1 MNPVLLEPGFFL
13 VVAETP
19 YFLTFHV
26 DFPIFTI
33 SLLIN
38 LFMLPNSILKKL
50 FKLYPSSCL
59 VLEVESSHFKI
70 MGVNELYLE
79 TTDFS
84 RKDLIGKGI
93 FDVFKGNE
101 GGEEEFNNLLRNS
114 FEKTINSGEPQ
125 AMERLRYDLLNE
137 KTGEPEERYW
147 DNQNIPI
154 SGDDGEVKYILHCI
168 KDVTEEEISQKRE
181 KAANESLEEK
191 QKILQETQ
199 EVAQIGSWNLDLVNN
214 RLSWN
219 KMIREIHEVEPDY
232 IPVLDEAIDFFK
244 TRKDKAIISQ
254 AVNRAI
260 EKAESFDLE
269 LEILTAKGNE
279 KWVRA
284 TGRPEFVNGVCT
296 RVYGATQD
304 ITARKLTEQRLDNIN
319 NNIPG
324 VVFRY
329 KLNPDGTDKLM
340 YISKGSEKLWGISAE
355 DAARDNNLIW
365 DLYHEEDLESHL
377 NSIQISAKNLS
388 EWRHEWRI
396 NHPDGTIRWNR
407 GIGTPKKL
415 SNGSIIWDS
424 VILDITVE
432 KEEQQSKAEAE
443 KALEEN
449 RLRLNRIMDQSLDAI
464 TIINKDG
471 RFVKTSSAA
480 SRLWGYSN
488 AELEGM
494 FFMDLV
500 LNEDKAR
507 TEAARNAIMDGI
519 PMTNF
524 ENRYVAK
531 SGEVI
536 PLTWSAS
543 WDEREELT
551 YAIARDSRERKEAEH
566 QLKLSEQRFK
576 GLVQD
581 GGDLIALL
589 DGTGNYLYASPTF
602 VNVLGFEPEEFYDRV
617 AWDFIHPEDLGMV
630 QENFGRLENEKRFN
644 VSPFRFK
651 HKDGSWRWLETTV
664 TNLMDDPA
672 VQGIVTN
679 SRDVTQRKYFQDLEH
694 LEKEVLEMNFRKDSS
709 LDSILEY
716 YLLELEKMQEGN
728 WLAIW
733 KLEKKELVNWVV
745 PGLPGELVE
754 EINKSAFNSEFI
766 QKMLREKSPVKI
778 KEWPENSN
786 LSRLM
791 HTYAILSVSRFPVLS
806 SSGDLLGIFSVYA
819 QKGNK
824 DHEIFE
830 NTITRTIGLLQLI
843 IEFKQKENDL
853 TRSNQRYEYVNKAT
867 KDALYDW
874 DIVNNNIEW
883 GEGFTKLFGYN
894 RKTKAFP
901 IEKWNEKVHPED
913 LEETHKSLEGHL
925 SDKKK
930 KKWRKKYRFKNIK
943 GEYIHIIENGYII
956 RDNAGVAYRMIG
968 VLRNVTDLLEYE
980 KELFMS
986 NERFKYLTQAT
997 SDAIWDWDLE
1007 KNEIYWGEGFETLFG
1022 YKLSDLTT
1030 NIKMWL
1036 NNIHPDDRE
1045 VVNASLKNAIAGSE
1059 LKWEAEYRFA
1069 KENGEYKYVFDRGYI
1084 VRDQSGKAIR
1094 AVGALQDISKSK
1106 EYESSLQSLNEDL
1119 KNHAKELEISN
1130 AELEQFAYVA
1140 SHDLQEPLRMVTSFL
1155 TQLEKKYSEQLDEKA
1170 HTYINFAVDGAK
1182 RMRSIILDLLEFSRV
1197 GRSEDKQELIDV
1209 NELISEV
1216 KFLYRKEIEDSDA
1229 VIFAEA
1235 LPKIVAPKSPVRQV
1249 FQNLISNAIKYRK
1262 SSVPPEIE
1270 IKVEESQKYYVF
1282 SIKDNGIG
1290 IDPEYFDKIF
1300 IIFQR
1305 LHQREKYSGTGM
1317 GLAVTKKIIENLGGK
1332 IWLESKQDEG
1342 SIFYFSILKH

>member
-1 MNPVLLEPGFFL
+1 
-13 VVAETP
+13 
-19 YFLTFHV
+19 
-26 DFPIFTI
+26 
-33 SLLIN
+33 
-38 LFMLPNSILKKL
+38 MLPDAILKKL
-50 FKLYPSSCL
+50 FSIYPSPCL

-70 MGVNELYLE
+70 IEVNELYLE
-79 TTDFS
+79 TTEIS
-84 RKDLIGKGI
+84 RQDIIGKGI
-93 FDVFKGNE
+93 MEVFKGNS
-101 GGEEEFNNLLRNS
+101 GREEEFNNLLRNS
-114 FEKTINSGEPQ
+114 FEKTINSGEPHK
-125 AMERLRYDLLNE
+125 MKRLRYDLVNE
-137 KTGEPEERYW
+137 KTGELEERYW
-147 DNQNIPI
+147 DNQNIPVP
-154 SGDDGEVKYILHCI
+154 GDDGEVRHILHCV

-181 KAANESLEEK
+181 KAAIDSLEEN
-191 QKILQETQ
+191 QRILSETQ
-199 EVAQIGSWNLDLVNN
+199 EIAKIGSWSLDLVNN
-214 RLSWN
+214 RLRWN
-219 KMIREIHEVEPDY
+219 GIIKEIHEVAQDY
-232 IPVLDEAIDFFK
+232 IPVLDEAIDFYK
-244 TRKDKAIISQ
+244 TRKDKDIISQ

-260 EKAESFDLE
+260 EKAEAFDLE

-304 ITARKLTEQRLDNIN
+304 ITSRKITEQRLENIN

-340 YISKGSEKLWGISAE
+340 YISKGSEKLWGVSAE
-355 DAARDNNLIW
+355 DAAKDSKIIW
-365 DLYHEEDLESHL
+365 DLHHKEDVESQIK
-377 NSIQISAKNLS
+377 SIQNSAENLS

-415 SNGSIIWDS
+415 EDGSVIWDS

-449 RLRLNRIMDQSLDAI
+449 RVRLNRIMDQSLDAI

-471 RFVKTSSAA
+471 QFVKTSSAA
-480 SRLWGYSN
+480 SRLWGYST

-494 FFMDLV
+494 PFMDLV
-500 LNEDKAR
+500 FSKDKEK
-507 TEAARNAIMDGI
+507 TKAASKAIMAGT

-524 ENRYVAK
+524 ENRYVSK
-531 SGEVI
+531 SGKVI
-536 PLTWSAS
+536 PLTWAVS
-543 WDEREELT
+543 WDEKEELI
-551 YAIARDSRERKEAEH
+551 YAIARDSRERKEAEK

-589 DGTGNYLYASPTF
+589 DETGSYLYASPTS
-602 VNVLGFEPEEFYDRV
+602 VNVLGFEPEDFYDRN
-617 AWDFIHPEDLGMV
+617 AWDFIHPEELERV
-630 QENFGRLENEKRFN
+630 QGNFGRLENEKRVN
-644 VSPFRFK
+644 ISPFRFK
-651 HKDGSWRWLETTV
+651 HKDGGWRWLETTV
-664 TNLMDDPA
+664 TNMMDDPA
-672 VQGIVTN
+672 VQGIVAN
-679 SRDVTQRKYFQDLEH
+679 SRDITQKKYFQDLEH
-694 LEKEVLEMNFRKDSS
+694 LEKKVLEMNFKKEYS
-709 LDSILEY
+709 LEAILEF
-716 YLLELEKMQEGN
+716 YLQELEKTQEGN

-733 KLEKKELVNWVV
+733 KLDKKKLENWIV

-754 EINKSAFNSEFI
+754 EINKSAFSSEFI
-766 QKMLREKSPVKI
+766 QKMIREKSPVEI
-778 KEWPENSN
+778 KKWPENSN
-786 LSRLM
+786 LSVLM
-791 HTYAILSVSRFPVLS
+791 HTYAISSVSRFPVLS
-806 SSGDLLGIFSVYA
+806 SSGKLLGIFSVYA

-824 DHEIFE
+824 DQRIFE
-830 NTITRTIGLLQLI
+830 NTINRTIGLLQLI

-853 TRSNQRYEYVNKAT
+853 TRSNQRYELVNKAT

-874 DIVNNNIEW
+874 DIANNNIEW

-894 RKTKAFP
+894 SKTNAFP
-901 IEKWNEKVHPED
+901 IEKWSEKVHPED
-913 LEETHKSLEGHL
+913 LEETQKSLDVHL
-925 SDKKK
+925 SDQRK
-930 KKWRKKYRFKNIK
+930 KKWSKKYRFKNIK
-943 GEYIHIIENGYII
+943 GEYIHIIENGYIL
-956 RDNAGVAYRMIG
+956 RDNTGIAYRMIG
-968 VLRNVTDLLEYE
+968 VLRDVTDLIEYK

-1007 KNEIYWGEGFETLFG
+1007 KEEIYWGEGLETLFG
-1022 YKLSDLTT
+1022 YKLSELSTD
-1030 NIKMWL
+1030 IKMWL
-1036 NNIHPDDRE
+1036 KNIHPEDME
-1045 VVNASLKNAIAGSE
+1045 VASDSLKNAIAGSDR
-1059 LKWEAEYRFA
+1059 KWEAEYRFA
-1069 KENGEYKYVFDRGYI
+1069 TESGEYKYVYDRGYI
-1084 VRDQSGKAIR
+1084 VRDQAGKAIR
-1094 AVGALQDISKSK
+1094 AVGAMQDISKTK
-1106 EYESSLQSLNEDL
+1106 EYESSLKSLNDDL
-1119 KNHAKELEISN
+1119 KKYAKELEISN

-1170 HTYINFAVDGAK
+1170 HTYIHFAVDGAK

-1209 NELISEV
+1209 NEIISEV
-1216 KFLYRKEIEDSDA
+1216 KLLCRKEIEDSDA
-1229 VIFAEA
+1229 FITTEG
-1235 LPKIVAPKSPVRQV
+1235 LPEIVAPKSPIRQV

-1262 SSVPPEIE
+1262 ATMPPKIE
-1270 IKVEESQKYYVF
+1270 IKLEESGKYYVF

-1305 LHQREKYSGTGM
+1305 LHQREKFSGTGM

-1332 IWLESKQDEG
+1332 IWLESKEGEG
-1342 SIFYFSILKH
+1342 SIFYFSIFKH